1 MAFHLFMEI
10 QKIEFHFFIVAPIVY
25 LLLFFFY
32 CGYSMCPF
40 WFGCG
45 GLLCFGCVLAFVY
58 ISIFFSVLVPFPPC
72 CRGSVQL
79 SVEFPDNAHFY
90 QFLNREP
97 YMSAHVLLNLLNEL
111 GKRKKARLASHFIS
125 FSQQV

>member
-1 MAFHLFMEI
+1 MSFLVWLWRFALLWLCSCFCVHFYFFQCSGAF
-10 QKIEFHFFIVAPIVY
+10 
-25 LLLFFFY
+25 
-32 CGYSMCPF
+32 S
-40 WFGCG
+40 
-45 GLLCFGCVLAFVY
+45 
-58 ISIFFSVLVPFPPC
+58 PC

-79 SVEFPDNAHFY
+79 SVIVEFPDNAHFY